1 MTDARNTAIALWL
14 GTPIRQPHG
23 SLTLKGE
30 DAPFLACEVIDD
42 SVDSLKRVEL
52 ALNYLTESVRVL
64 VLVKLERAG
73 DVPRTSGSG
82 AIKKSEGE
90 EEEGA
95 EYDAAEGEKAPG
107 STTAPVHRRPVYSRG
122 LFWVYTSSFRGPER
136 NFIFI
141 YHEAGMVILPTLM
154 FTYPLTNASR
164 NFTPLLPLPIS
175 RYPGHPSTGPVPSTL
190 FRLTLQTSRFLSR
203 GRCCTRCL
211 SSWCSQSYQVLASK
225 LAEEEEKEDEN
236 SLGS

>member
-1 MTDARNTAIALWL
+1 MTNARNTAITLWL

-73 DVPRTSGSG
+73 DVSGVGARDKVPRTSDSG
-82 AIKKSEGE
+82 AIKKSEEEKE
-90 EEEGA
+90 EEETEHDA
-95 EYDAAEGEKAPG
+95 EEGENAPG
-107 STTAPVHRRPVYSRG
+107 TTSAPDQRRPVYSRG

-136 NFIFI
+136 NFIFT
-141 YHEAGMVILPTLM
+141 YHEAGIVILPMLM
-154 FTYPLTNASR
+154 FTYSLTNASR
-164 NFTPLLPLPIS
+164 NFIPLLPPPIS
-175 RYPGHPSTGPVPSTL
+175 RCPGHPSTGPVLSTL
-190 FRLTLQTSRFLSR
+190 FRLTLRTSRFLSR

-211 SSWCSQSYQVLASK
+211 SS
-225 LAEEEEKEDEN
+225 
-236 SLGS
+236 